1 MVEPRA
7 LSFNNDW
14 WLTDSR
20 VYNLIWLGRWLER
33 ADNITLVVNTFAGM
47 AVNQGSDMVTFQRSL
62 NNAAAIRGIM
72 VDGSYQA
79 LTRLLKDHGT
89 SSVYRSLVTARS
101 NATLE
106 LIRAIHDTLLKLEDA
121 TTPLN
126 TPQDA
131 LMLTADLL
139 DGLGRIY
146 QVIDDSWFH
155 QEALSE
161 EEVFRRFVQQ

>member
-7 LSFNNDW
+7 LSFNNDR

-33 ADNITLVVNTFAGM
+33 ADNITRVVNTFAGM
-47 AVNQGSDMVTFQRSL
+47 AVNQVSDMVTFQRSL

-89 SSVYRSLVTARS
+89 SSVYHSLVTARS

-106 LIRAIHDTLLKLEDA
+106 LIRAIHDTLLKLE
-121 TTPLN
+121 TPLHRSI
-126 TPQDA
+126 
-131 LMLTADLL
+131 LL
-139 DGLGRIY
+139 RMP
-146 QVIDDSWFH
+146 
-155 QEALSE
+155 
-161 EEVFRRFVQQ
+161 

>member
-7 LSFNNDW
+7 FSFNN
-14 WLTDSR
+14 
-20 VYNLIWLGRWLER
+20 
-33 ADNITLVVNTFAGM
+33 A
-47 AVNQGSDMVTFQRSL
+47 AV
-62 NNAAAIRGIM
+62 IRGIM

-79 LTRLLKDHGT
+79 LTMLLKDQGT
-89 SSVYRSLVTARS
+89 SSVYHSLVTARS
-101 NATLE
+101 NATLVGTLE
-106 LIRAIHDTLLKLEDA
+106 LIRAIHDTLLKLEDSS
-121 TTPLN
+121 TPLN

-131 LMLTADLL
+131 LMLTTDLL

-161 EEVFRRFVQQ
+161 EEVFHRFVQRWTWDSLTHWDGGGPAVRRLTRSMYPTENVGCR